1 LSGNLLMLCVANNFV
16 SSGWKNA
23 QICYVYQK
31 LVVDNQSLKWAKYEI
46 KILLRH
52 FVCFFFWQNVPLACK
67 IKPDQYFSP
76 KHRPHPRSIT
86 SIDTSLTIQPDSMS
100 WITFYKATSFSSQ
113 FCGIYIPR
121 IIFSKYSFPLLK
133 PNHWSCAIFLISHSV
148 LLHYSIMTIHIQQRR
163 NKKSLR
169 RIFSVKHI
177 EQMVRFLSVS
187 FYLYVLYLISSFSGL
202 CKALSCFKTNGRQI
216 LNECG
221 H

>member
-1 LSGNLLMLCVANNFV
+1 MSGNLLMLCVANNFV

-52 FVCFFFWQNVPLACK
+52 FVWVFFLAKCSFGLQNKTGPIFL
-67 IKPDQYFSP
+67 P
-76 KHRPHPRSIT
+76 KTQTTSRSIT
-86 SIDTSLTIQPDSMS
+86 SIDTSLTVQPDSMS

-187 FYLYVLYLISSFSGL
+187 FYLHVLYLISSFSGL